1 MQIREH
7 LREYCTFWQPSLAR
21 RITLYFLIFGLIIF
35 FATAFFFTV
44 GAKKHFMRST
54 SKMIH
59 HQFSQL
65 ENSNEPDFIW
75 DGINHSRPELYN
87 LMVMLEDIS
96 SSFYRVSDISI
107 YSKDTGNASWS
118 RLHFAEDKILRANP
132 IDDSVVDELDKTIR
146 KRFRHSDVDF
156 IAGGGE
162 LSMFVDIT
170 GKLDTNY
177 YFLKIGIASDA
188 IAGFL
193 GFGALKFIIALLIA
207 LVIFRLLGYYF
218 ARKISRP
225 IENLSEAT
233 AEVAKGDLS
242 NFVPVSTE
250 DEIGELAK
258 NFNKMIEG
266 LREWERIKIIEFEL
280 EKGQKIQKE
289 FLPSTIPVLPNWEIA
304 TCFYPAGK
312 VSGDFYDVFRFS
324 DESVGLVIADV
335 CDKGVGSA
343 LYMALFR
350 SLIRVFAEQAAFCN
364 DPAAFSIDQN
374 CVGLDSCPP
383 SQSDQFIRMRAVPFT
398 NNYIAQTHGDEGMFA
413 TLFFG
418 VLNPVSGVMCYIN
431 GGHEPLFVI
440 NSAGIKARLAPTGP
454 AVGAM
459 PDSRF
464 SIQQINLEPG
474 DVLVGYTDGV
484 TEARSPENE
493 SFSRGRLQ
501 LLLEQP
507 FNTAS
512 DVLERVKSDLFSFI
526 DIAPRHDDVTML
538 AVQHARV

>member
-1 MQIREH
+1 MKIKEH
-7 LREYCTFWQPSLAR
+7 LREYCSFWQPSLAR
-21 RITLYFLIFGLIIF
+21 RITFYFLIFGLIIF
-35 FATAFFFTV
+35 LATAFFYTV

-54 SKMIH
+54 SKLIH

-65 ENSNEPDFIW
+65 DDSNEPDFIW
-75 DGINHSRPELYN
+75 YGINQPRPDLFN
-87 LMVMLEDIS
+87 LMAMLEDIS

-118 RLHFAEDKILRANP
+118 RLYFADDEILRASP
-132 IDDSVVDELDKTIR
+132 IKDSVVEELDRTIR
-146 KRFRHSDVDF
+146 RRFRHSDVDF
-156 IAGGGE
+156 ISGEGE
-162 LSMFVDIT
+162 LSMFVNIT
-170 GKLDTNY
+170 GKLDANY
-177 YFLKIGIASDA
+177 YFLKIGIAREA
-188 IAGFL
+188 IAGIL
-193 GFGALKFIIALLIA
+193 GFGVLKFFIGLLIA
-207 LVIFRLLGYYF
+207 LCLFRLLGYYF

-225 IENLSEAT
+225 IEDLSDA
-233 AEVAKGDLS
+233 AAVVAKGDLS
-242 NFVPVSTE
+242 NLVPVSTQ
-250 DEIGELAK
+250 DEIGELGK

-266 LREWERIKIIEFEL
+266 LREWERIKVIEFEL
-280 EKGQKIQKE
+280 EKGQQIQKE
-289 FLPSTIPVLPNWEIA
+289 FLPSTIPSLPNWEIA
-304 TCFYPAGK
+304 TCFFPAGK

-364 DPAAFSIDQN
+364 DPAVSRIDQN
-374 CVGLDSCPP
+374 CVGLESCPP
-383 SQSDQFIRMRAVPFT
+383 SQSEQFIRMRAVPFT

-418 VLNPVSGVMCYIN
+418 VLNPSTGVLCYIN

-440 NSAGIKARLAPTGP
+440 NSSGIKSRLAPTGP
-454 AVGAM
+454 AVGVM

-464 SIQQINLEPG
+464 NIQQINLEPG

-484 TEARSPENE
+484 TEARSPGDEA
-493 SFSRGRLQ
+493 FSRRRLQ
-501 LLLEQP
+501 TLLEQP
-507 FNTAS
+507 FNTAN
-512 DVLERVKSDLFSFI
+512 DVLDRVKSDLFSFI

-538 AVQHARV
+538 AVQHATV

>member
-1 MQIREH
+1 MKIKEH
-7 LREYCTFWQPSLAR
+7 FSSYCSFWKPSLAR
-21 RITLYFLIFGLIIF
+21 RITFYFLIFGLIIF

-65 ENSNEPDFIW
+65 EDSKEPDFIW
-75 DGINHSRPELYN
+75 YGINHSRPELYS
-87 LMVMLEDIS
+87 LMAMLEDIS

-118 RLHFAEDKILRANP
+118 RLYFADDETLRASP
-132 IDDSVVDELDKTIR
+132 IGDSVVEELNTTIR

-177 YFLKIGIASDA
+177 YFLKIGIASEA
-188 IAGFL
+188 VAGFF
-193 GFGALKFIIALLIA
+193 GFGVLKFIIALLIA
-207 LVIFRLLGYYF
+207 LCIFRLLGYYF

-225 IENLSEAT
+225 VEKLSEA
-233 AEVAKGDLS
+233 AGVVARGDLS
-242 NFVPVSTE
+242 NLVPVATE
-250 DEIGELAK
+250 DEIGDLAK

-266 LREWERIKIIEFEL
+266 LREWERIKVIEFEL
-280 EKGQKIQKE
+280 EKGQQIQKE
-289 FLPSTIPVLPNWEIA
+289 FLPTTIPSLPNWEIA

-364 DPAAFSIDQN
+364 DPAVSSIDQN
-374 CVGLDSCPP
+374 CVGLDSCSP

-398 NNYIAQTHGDEGMFA
+398 NNYIAQTHGDEAMFA

-431 GGHEPLFVI
+431 GGHEPLYVI
-440 NSAGIKARLAPTGP
+440 NSSGIKASLAPTGP

-459 PDSRF
+459 PDSKF
-464 SIQQINLEPG
+464 NVQQINLEPG

-484 TEARSPENE
+484 TDALSPQNEAFTRKRLRS
-493 SFSRGRLQ
+493 
-501 LLLEQP
+501 LLEQP

-512 DVLERVKSDLFSFI
+512 DVLERVRSDLFSFV

-538 AVQHARV
+538 AVQHATV

>member
-1 MQIREH
+1 M
-7 LREYCTFWQPSLAR
+7 
-21 RITLYFLIFGLIIF
+21 
-35 FATAFFFTV
+35 ATAFFYTV

-54 SKMIH
+54 SKLIH

-65 ENSNEPDFIW
+65 DDSNEPDFIW
-75 DGINHSRPELYN
+75 YGINQSRPELYE
-87 LMVMLEDIS
+87 LMMMLEDIS

-118 RLHFAEDKILRANP
+118 RLYFADDEILRASP
-132 IDDSVVDELDKTIR
+132 INNSVVEKLDKTIR
-146 KRFRHSDVDF
+146 RRFRHTDVDF
-156 IAGGGE
+156 ISGEGE

-177 YFLKIGIASDA
+177 YFLKIGIASEA
-188 IAGFL
+188 IAGVF
-193 GFGALKFIIALLIA
+193 GFGVLKFIIGLLIA
-207 LVIFRLLGYYF
+207 LCIFRLLGYYF

-225 IENLSEAT
+225 IEDLSDA
-233 AEVAKGDLS
+233 AAIVAKGDLS
-242 NFVPVSTE
+242 NLVPVSDQ
-250 DEIGELAK
+250 DEIGELGK

-266 LREWERIKIIEFEL
+266 LREWERIKVIEFEL
-280 EKGQKIQKE
+280 EKGQQIQKE
-289 FLPSTIPVLPNWEIA
+289 FLPSSIPSLPNWEIA

-364 DPAAFSIDQN
+364 DPAVSRIDQS
-374 CVGLDSCPP
+374 CVGLQSCPP
-383 SQSDQFIRMRAVPFT
+383 SQSEQFIRMRAVPFT

-418 VLNPVSGVMCYIN
+418 VLNPASGVMCYIN

-440 NSAGIKARLAPTGP
+440 NSSGIKAKLAPTGP
-454 AVGAM
+454 AVGVM

-464 SIQQINLEPG
+464 NVQQINLEPG

-484 TEARSPENE
+484 TEARSPGDEA
-493 SFSRGRLQ
+493 FSRRRLQ
-501 LLLEQP
+501 TLLEQP
-507 FNTAS
+507 FKSAN
-512 DVLERVKSDLFSFI
+512 DVLECVKSDLFSFI

-538 AVQHARV
+538 AVQHATV

>member
-1 MQIREH
+1 MKIKEH
-7 LREYCTFWQPSLAR
+7 LRSYCSFWQPSLAR
-21 RITLYFLIFGLIIF
+21 RITFYFLIFGLIIF
-35 FATAFFFTV
+35 LATAFFYTV

-54 SKMIH
+54 SKLIH

-65 ENSNEPDFIW
+65 DDSNEPDFIW
-75 DGINHSRPELYN
+75 YGINHPRPDLYN
-87 LMVMLEDIS
+87 LMAMLEDIS

-118 RLHFAEDKILRANP
+118 RLYFADDEILRASP
-132 IDDSVVDELDKTIR
+132 INNSVVEELDKTIR
-146 KRFRHSDVDF
+146 SRFRHSDVDF
-156 IAGGGE
+156 ISGEGE

-177 YFLKIGIASDA
+177 YFLKIGIASEA
-188 IAGFL
+188 IAGIF
-193 GFGALKFIIALLIA
+193 GFGVLKFIIGLLIA
-207 LVIFRLLGYYF
+207 LCLFRFLGYYF

-225 IENLSEAT
+225 IEDLSDA
-233 AEVAKGDLS
+233 AAVVAKGDLS
-242 NFVPVSTE
+242 NLVPVSTQ
-250 DEIGELAK
+250 DEIGELGK

-266 LREWERIKIIEFEL
+266 LREWERIKVIEFEL
-280 EKGQKIQKE
+280 EKGQEIQKE
-289 FLPSTIPVLPNWEIA
+289 FLPSTIPSLPNWEIA

-364 DPAAFSIDQN
+364 DPAVSRIDQN
-374 CVGLDSCPP
+374 CVGLQSCPP
-383 SQSDQFIRMRAVPFT
+383 SQSEQFIRMRAVPFT

-418 VLNPVSGVMCYIN
+418 VLNPSSGVMCYIN

-440 NSAGIKARLAPTGP
+440 NSSGIKAKLAPTGP
-454 AVGAM
+454 AVGVM

-464 SIQQINLEPG
+464 KVQQINLEPG

-484 TEARSPENE
+484 TEARSPGDEA
-493 SFSRGRLQ
+493 FSRKRLQ
-501 LLLEQP
+501 TLLEQP
-507 FNTAS
+507 FNSAN

-538 AVQHARV
+538 AVQHAT